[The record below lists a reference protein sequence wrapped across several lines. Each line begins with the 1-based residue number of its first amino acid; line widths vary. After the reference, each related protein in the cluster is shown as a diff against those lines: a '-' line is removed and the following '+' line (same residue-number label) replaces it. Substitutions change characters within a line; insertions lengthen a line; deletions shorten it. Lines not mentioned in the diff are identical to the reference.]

1 MERGTDAA
9 VETHP
14 SKISV
19 RREFEVFDEKGA
31 SEAAEQMVRMGFDGS
46 GFRVLFPKAD
56 KKTAR
61 RIGYTL
67 TTSVNYGLRQ
77 AGRRRGIRYWTYHH
91 DASRYAIVM
100 VKAEQ

>member
-1 MERGTDAA
+1 MERGTGAA

-19 RREFEVFDEKGA
+19 RREFEVSDEKGA
-31 SEAAEQMVRMGFDGS
+31 SEAAEQMVRLGFDGS